1 MKIACNKISAKQEN
15 IDGYVFCIYFKF
27 LSEDSSHEGY
37 LEKVKKYFL
46 QICMALRA
54 ANLFYNSRS
63 WRDCS
68 VQLQSSK
75 KKICTIFHHQQL
87 SLLSYSL
94 SICPSNT
101 RSRSQQ
107 PRCAGSGRKSVPA
120 VCNAKEERCAP
131 APSKVRCFEVREC
144 GSLCYRVH
152 VGKNY
157 YPKIKVQIYFFFK
170 EYLFLLSW

>member
-1 MKIACNKISAKQEN
+1 MDMSFVYILSSCPKIVVTKVTCKRRRN
-15 IDGYVFCIYFKF
+15 IF
-27 LSEDSSHEGY
+27 L
-37 LEKVKKYFL
+37 
-46 QICMALRA
+46 
-54 ANLFYNSRS
+54 NLYGPERPSFSGFNSRYIGK
-63 WRDCS
+63 CS
-68 VQLQSSK
+68 APVIKNL
-75 KKICTIFHHQQL
+75 TIFHHQQL

-170 EYLFLLSW
+170 EYLFLLS